1 MYIVL
6 HTLKSNFGTM
16 RFNNSVYFSFFST
29 VQDVADQIGKLHGS
43 NLAREL
49 PVAHPWLNGLN
60 YTMQRH
66 RSITIQ
72 SGINFEYNSLH
83 ARKLE
88 SYVNYYINL
97 GSDSKFYTLYIAYL
111 IRPTIM
117 YRENKPC

>member
-49 PVAHPWLNGLN
+49 PVAHP
-60 YTMQRH
+60 
-66 RSITIQ
+66 
-72 SGINFEYNSLH
+72 
-83 ARKLE
+83 
-88 SYVNYYINL
+88 
-97 GSDSKFYTLYIAYL
+97 
-111 IRPTIM
+111 
-117 YRENKPC
+117 